1 MLLMYPASWLTE
13 LGAQNLPDILQ
24 EVLRADTAYRS
35 LVCNVNIEL
44 DVPGLSMPPKE
55 VEITLE
61 KGKKPKIKGEGIT
74 VLPRHGIIGQYR
86 EFLDVNCQAITIRE
100 TSDTIVYKLVSLDK
114 KTEWITVDFEL
125 TKRDA
130 RIHSMLISTRKNG
143 EFLVRHRYK
152 VDSEIFP
159 EQTIISFEAMPLKL
173 PLKFM
178 GKPEGMDSMMNKND
192 PVNGE
197 IFLRYSNIFMTL

>member
-1 MLLMYPASWLTE
+1 MYPASRLTE
-13 LGAQNLPDILQ
+13 LGAQNLPDVLQ
-24 EVLRADTAYRS
+24 EVLRADTAHRS

-44 DVPGLSMPPKE
+44 DVPGLSMPPKD

-61 KGKKPKIKGEGIT
+61 KGKKPKIKGGGIT
-74 VLPRHGIIGQYR
+74 VLPRHGIIAQYR

-114 KTEWITVDFEL
+114 KTDWITVDIEL

-143 EFLVRHRYK
+143 EFSVHHRYK
-152 VDSEIFP
+152 TDSEIFP
-159 EQTIISFEAMPLKL
+159 EQTVISFEAMPLRL

-178 GKPEGMDSMMNKND
+178 GKPEGMDSMIDKND

-197 IFLRYSNIFMTL
+197 IFLRYSNIITTL